1 MKALKF
7 FALLLTVSTP
17 LSFAASKEMI
27 ELQRDVAQLQDQMR
41 TLQRTLDERIGNL
54 QAMSQQSNDT
64 ALRIDKAI
72 ALMQDHFNDALRQ
85 QQASVSAPV
94 ANLGNK
100 LDQMSEDFRT
110 VREAVLDMNQRLGKL
125 DAKITDLGHLIDV
138 IKNPPS
144 APPQDTGSA
153 PAITGTAPSAPP
165 PGMSANTTYTNAF
178 RDYTSGKADL
188 ALQEFRDYVK
198 YYPTTDL
205 APNAQYY
212 IGDLYMRKKDY
223 DNAIQAFDAVLEQYS
238 DNNKTAA
245 AHLKKGESLMAL
257 GRRDAAAREFRDVVS
272 RYPDSDVAPRAKAD
286 LKDLG
291 LTPAPSA
298 PRKKR

>member
-125 DAKITDLGHLIDV
+125 DAKITDVGHLIDV

-144 APPQDTGSA
+144 APPQDAGSA

-178 RDYTSGKADL
+178 RDYTSGKTDL

-223 DNAIQAFDAVLEQYS
+223 DSAIQAFDAVLEQYS

-272 RYPDSDVAPRAKAD
+272 RYSDSDVAPRAKAD

>member
-178 RDYTSGKADL
+178 RDYTSGKTDL
-188 ALQEFRDYVK
+188 SLQEFRDYVK